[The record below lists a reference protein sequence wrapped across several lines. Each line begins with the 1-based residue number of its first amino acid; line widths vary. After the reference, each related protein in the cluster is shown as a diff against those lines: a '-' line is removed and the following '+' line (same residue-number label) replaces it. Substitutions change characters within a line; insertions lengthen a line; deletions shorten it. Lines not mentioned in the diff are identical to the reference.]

1 MVSIRTYIFGH
12 VYYGLPPP
20 LRIYTLVIILNLFY
34 FRFIYSIL
42 YILHPLIIKNT
53 SSHFATQYR
62 IAQRY
67 YLSSLELLPLRN
79 KSYFALIRLARTRSR
94 SHSLRIRSHSRS
106 LNRIHSPTSEITF
119 YT

>member
-1 MVSIRTYIFGH
+1 MVPTHIYTFGY
-12 VYYGLPPP
+12 VYYGLPTP
-20 LRIYTLVIILNLFY
+20 LRIYTLVMILNLFY

-42 YILHPLIIKNT
+42 YILHTLIFKNR

-67 YLSSLELLPLRN
+67 YLSSLKLSPLRN
-79 KSYFALIRLARTRSR
+79 KSYFTLIRLARTRSR
-94 SHSLRIRSHSRS
+94 SHSLSVHSHSHS
-106 LNRIHSPTSEITF
+106 LNRIHSPTSKITF